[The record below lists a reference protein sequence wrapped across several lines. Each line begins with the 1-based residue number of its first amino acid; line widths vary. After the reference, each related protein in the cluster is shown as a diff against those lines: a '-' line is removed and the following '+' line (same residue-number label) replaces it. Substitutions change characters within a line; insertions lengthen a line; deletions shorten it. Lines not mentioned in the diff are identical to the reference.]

1 MELLPG
7 TDSVANTSLALG
19 HRHTIGIN
27 CYTVSPMKD
36 RIK

>member
-1 MELLPG
+1 MKLLPG
-7 TDSVANTSLALG
+7 TGSVANSSLALR

-27 CYTVSPMKD
+27 CYIVSPMKD